1 MSSELE
7 LVQVR
12 LRVRDKMPA
21 TLIPALRVGEHF
33 VIHPTIGSLGWSVTH
48 LWTGFAI
55 SHYVSREVAEAL
67 ARFAHKCAPDEA
79 LRGSDAYEIAESFD
93 QALYRA
99 KRRDLTDL
107 HERGALLL
115 LAETAGEVSK

>member
-1 MSSELE
+1 MSSDLE
-7 LVQVR
+7 LVQVG
-12 LRVRDKMPA
+12 VRFYLGMPA
-21 TLIPALRVGEHF
+21 TSIPALRVAEHF
-33 VIHPTIGSLGWSVTH
+33 VIHPTVGSLGWSVTH

-67 ARFAHKCAPDEA
+67 ARFAHKCAPDEV

-99 KRRDLTDL
+99 KRLELTDL
-107 HERGALLL
+107 HERGTSLLPD
-115 LAETAGEVSK
+115 ERGGDYHR